1 MKRKEMTD
9 VWNNIKINIKV
20 RKTKFRKENK
30 IMWNKGKT
38 LQRKESFISSSSK
51 GLWV

>member
-1 MKRKEMTD
+1 MTD

-30 IMWNKGKT
+30 QKMWNKGKT
-38 LQRKESFISSSSK
+38 LQRKENLLSSSSK
-51 GLWV
+51 GLWA